1 MWLMKNLVTFVLIL
15 LLAGLGPVSGAMAHS
30 HDIHSPHDHGTVEH
44 STSPDRAHHGSLSD
58 HSADV
63 EAAHAQTKRDDGHST
78 FEVKQISPADAD
90 GKVFHIHTATDGAPD
105 GVAEMKLLIAFAPIP
120 RRLENSDQII
130 GPVPAILPRPPKQ
143 IL

>member
-1 MWLMKNLVTFVLIL
+1 MKNFVTLVLIL

-30 HDIHSPHDHGTVEH
+30 HDIHSPHDHGTVDH
-44 STSPDRAHHGSLSD
+44 SASPDRAHHGSLSD